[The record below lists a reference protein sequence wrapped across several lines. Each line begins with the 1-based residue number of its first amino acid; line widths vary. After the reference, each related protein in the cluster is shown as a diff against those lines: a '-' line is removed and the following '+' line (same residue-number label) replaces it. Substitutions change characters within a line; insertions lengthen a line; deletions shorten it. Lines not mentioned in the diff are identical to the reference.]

1 MTLGQRDETYL
12 ERAPHHTATSTLGMD
27 RVQPAASLRFICGV
41 AVVACLMAAV
51 PQNGWS
57 QWDAYQPTRL
67 DTLLTAMEQS
77 IDRGARS
84 NIDADAFDMW
94 IAARTPGMRIRARYI
109 GETRSIQPTSRYM
122 LRSWLRSAGLD
133 SNYVDLYSPSVRFGT
148 TAGDLWLPVQS
159 KPLEYMQDESS
170 KCDHLELYAVYH
182 RRLCHRARPDP
193 MDDSC
198 ERIPAAVTHS
208 GTGPRPARRRLSR

>member
-12 ERAPHHTATSTLGMD
+12 EGAPHHTATSALGMD

-77 IDRGARS
+77 IDRGGAVEYRRRCIRHVDRGTDAGDADSGEVHRGDTFDTAHLPVHAALLVALRRSGLQLRRPVFALGSVWYHCRRSLASRAVEASGVHAGRIFEVRSPRALRGLSSAPLPPGAARS
-84 NIDADAFDMW
+84 D
-94 IAARTPGMRIRARYI
+94 G
-109 GETRSIQPTSRYM
+109 
-122 LRSWLRSAGLD
+122 
-133 SNYVDLYSPSVRFGT
+133 
-148 TAGDLWLPVQS
+148 
-159 KPLEYMQDESS
+159 
-170 KCDHLELYAVYH
+170 
-182 RRLCHRARPDP
+182 
-193 MDDSC
+193 
-198 ERIPAAVTHS
+198 
-208 GTGPRPARRRLSR
+208 

>member
-1 MTLGQRDETYL
+1 
-12 ERAPHHTATSTLGMD
+12 
-27 RVQPAASLRFICGV
+27 
-41 AVVACLMAAV
+41 
-51 PQNGWS
+51 
-57 QWDAYQPTRL
+57 
-67 DTLLTAMEQS
+67 
-77 IDRGARS
+77 
-84 NIDADAFDMW
+84 
-94 IAARTPGMRIRARYI
+94 
-109 GETRSIQPTSRYM
+109 

-208 GTGPRPARRRLSR
+208 GTGPRPARRRLSRWIRMRMVCTLGGCVRCIEPACIDLTTGGNGRTFSGPSALPLFPRLS